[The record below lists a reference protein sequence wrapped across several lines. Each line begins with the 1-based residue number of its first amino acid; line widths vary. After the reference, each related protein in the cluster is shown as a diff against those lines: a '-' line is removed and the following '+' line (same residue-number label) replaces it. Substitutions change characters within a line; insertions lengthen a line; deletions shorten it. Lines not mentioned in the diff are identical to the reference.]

1 MKFED
6 FDEIFEY
13 FESAFCWPCDVP
25 NKQIFEIAKKNYPSL
40 TENKTKNRFLIRQ
53 AGQSGSGKTTQLLP
67 ASNAYF
73 EKQGMN
79 PIHFAVREF
88 ANLHPDFNQIIE
100 QFGKQEMREKTNG
113 FALKCLFISL
123 AFAIE
128 DGFDISFEVTL
139 LSHEFEDFILNAMKK
154 NNYQCL
160 YLVMAVNKEISNYFI
175 ESRRKSQIGAESNRI
190 VYASSSNYFDMAI
203 SDEIEYYSKNH
214 GEIPV
219 IIWDAYHELPVFDGS
234 FKDCKKPFF
243 EAKKNTSLEF
253 SDEQKLRDAK
263 INYVLNKIN

>member
-6 FDEIFEY
+6 FDEIFEH

-67 ASNAYF
+67 ATNAYF
-73 EKQGMN
+73 EKKHMN

-88 ANLHPDFNQIIE
+88 AGLHPNFEQIVRE
-100 QFGKQEMREKTNG
+100 FGKQEMREKTNG
-113 FALKCLFISL
+113 FALKCLLISL
-123 AFAIE
+123 MFAIE

-139 LSHEFEDFILNAMKK
+139 LSHEFEDFILKAMKK
-154 NNYQCL
+154 NNYNCL
-160 YLVMAVNKEISNYFI
+160 YFVLAVNKEISNYFI
-175 ESRRKSQIGAESNRI
+175 NQRKLSKGGAESNRI
-190 VYASSSNYFDMAI
+190 VYASSSNYFDTAI

-214 GEIPV
+214 AEIPV
-219 IIWDAYHELPVFDGS
+219 IIWDATHELPIFDGT
-234 FKDCKKPFF
+234 FKDCTTAFF
-243 EAKKNTSLEF
+243 EAKKNTSHEF
-253 SDEQKLRDAK
+253 LDEQKLRDAK
-263 INYVLNKIN
+263 INYVLKK